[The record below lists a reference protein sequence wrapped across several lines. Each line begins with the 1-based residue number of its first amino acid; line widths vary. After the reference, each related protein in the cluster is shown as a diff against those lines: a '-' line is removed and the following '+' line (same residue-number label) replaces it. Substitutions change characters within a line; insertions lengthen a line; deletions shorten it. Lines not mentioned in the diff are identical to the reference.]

1 MNLRFKLATEPL
13 EKASMETFFVERR
26 KNGGR
31 GGFSANPNP
40 SFVLKP
46 K

>member
-1 MNLRFKLATEPL
+1 MILRFKPSTEPL
-13 EKASMETFFVERR
+13 EKASMETIFVERR
-26 KNGGR
+26 KNGGG